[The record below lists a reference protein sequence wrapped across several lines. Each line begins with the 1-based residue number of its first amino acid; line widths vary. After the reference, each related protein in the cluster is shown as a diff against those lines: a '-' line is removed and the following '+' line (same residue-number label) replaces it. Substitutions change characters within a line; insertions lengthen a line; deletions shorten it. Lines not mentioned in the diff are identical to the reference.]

1 MGLKFVV
8 GCKYKVIDPAK
19 VMELSGIRFDN
30 NTFTCHGVDEGGAY
44 SKDGR
49 FIFGF
54 INENWDDYPR
64 ESLPDGWAV
73 CGHDLL
79 DSGQVVAVQ

>member
-30 NTFTCHGVDEGGAY
+30 NIFTCHGVDE
-44 SKDGR
+44 
-49 FIFGF
+49 
-54 INENWDDYPR
+54 
-64 ESLPDGWAV
+64 
-73 CGHDLL
+73 CG
-79 DSGQVVAVQ
+79 